1 MIWGRKQRAHL
12 GRVSLWALS
21 NTQEKTVRLLYKN
34 GFRMSRGL
42 DDNFIE
48 KGENETNRDF
58 LKNGWNFLY
67 WLCTMRVMDCLLMLL
82 HYN

>member
-1 MIWGRKQRAHL
+1 MLDL
-12 GRVSLWALS
+12 GQKAESTFRQSIPVG
-21 NTQEKTVRLLYKN
+21 TEQQQEKTVRLLYKN

-58 LKNGWNFLY
+58 
-67 WLCTMRVMDCLLMLL
+67 
-82 HYN
+82 